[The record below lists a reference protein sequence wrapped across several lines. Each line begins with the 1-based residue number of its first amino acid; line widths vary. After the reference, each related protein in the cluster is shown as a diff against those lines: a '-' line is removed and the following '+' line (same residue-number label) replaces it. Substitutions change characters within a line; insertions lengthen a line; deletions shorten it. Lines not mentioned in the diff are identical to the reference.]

1 MRGDN
6 EEMTEPLVSIIMGVY
21 NGQDTL
27 KECINS
33 IVAQTYQN
41 WEFIICNDCSSDE
54 TLHIL
59 EEFPKKEDR
68 IIILNNSKNLRLAAS
83 LNKCLQVAKGKY
95 IARMDADDESLP
107 DRLEK
112 QIAFLEN
119 HPEYDVV
126 GCNCLIFDGNGNQ
139 GIRKR
144 HEIPDVNVLLR
155 DVPFSHPTIMMKK
168 DVYDVLGGYTVSKET
183 VRAEDL
189 DLWFR
194 FFEHGFRGYNLQE
207 VLYKYREG
215 KEDLKKRTVVAGIQ
229 TAKVFWN
236 GYKRLKFPYFKRIWA
251 VKPIV
256 AAVIPDF
263 IMMKY
268 YDRTMKRK

>member
-59 EEFPKKEDR
+59 EEFQKKEDR

-107 DRLEK
+107 DRLKK
-112 QIAFLEN
+112 QVLFLEK

-126 GCNCLIFDGNGNQ
+126 GCNRIVFDEN
-139 GIRKR
+139 GIRGIR
-144 HEIPDVNVLLR
+144 INPEYPDKSILFK
-155 DVPFSHPTIMMKK
+155 DTPFAHPTIMMKRS
-168 DVYDVLGGYTVSKET
+168 VYNALGGYSISRET
-183 VRAEDL
+183 MRAEDL
-189 DLWFR
+189 ELWFR

-215 KEDLKKRTVVAGIQ
+215 KEELKKRTVVAGIQ